1 MMIMIMIMMIMIMVM
16 TMTMIMVMMMTI
28 MTIIMIMIILT
39 MFSYL
44 GPAGAAC
51 GLSEL
56 ALLVSACLHNDGAD
70 DHDHDDPDDGIK
82 W

>member
-1 MMIMIMIMMIMIMVM
+1 
-16 TMTMIMVMMMTI
+16 
-28 MTIIMIMIILT
+28 